1 MATLAST
8 HRILVSHDWRE
19 LAEWVQAIEKL
30 ADMTDDEIDRV
41 AGTAPDNLA
50 DAA

>member
-1 MATLAST
+1 MTALVST
-8 HRILVSHDWRE
+8 RRILVGHDWRE

-41 AGTAPDNLA
+41 AGTAPDILA

>member
-1 MATLAST
+1 MATLASA
-8 HRILVSHDWRE
+8 HRILVGHDWRE

>member
-1 MATLAST
+1 MATLT
-8 HRILVSHDWRE
+8 TTRRILVGHDWRE
-19 LAEWVQAIEKL
+19 LADWVQAIERL
-30 ADMTDDEIDRV
+30 AEMTDEEIDRV

>member
-1 MATLAST
+1 MATSAST
-8 HRILVSHDWRE
+8 RRILVGHDWRE

-30 ADMTDDEIDRV
+30 ADMSDDEIDQV
-41 AGTAPDNLA
+41 AATAPDSLA

>member
-1 MATLAST
+1 MATFGST
-8 HRILVSHDWRE
+8 RRILVAHNWRD

-30 ADMTDDEIDRV
+30 ADMTDDEIDRI

>member
-1 MATLAST
+1 MATLAT
-8 HRILVSHDWRE
+8 TRRILVGHDWRE

-30 ADMTDDEIDRV
+30 AEMTDDEIDRL
-41 AGTAPDNLA
+41 AGPAPDSLA